1 MSKIRN
7 TVKSVLVPTLFNLG
21 VYARSIER
29 HHKNKIVILSGHRV
43 SSATH
48 EERNGVLPLELETG
62 IPSERFEEL
71 LHFIKEKMNPVS
83 LEDIVSFV
91 NGKKDIP
98 DRAVAVTLDDG
109 YMDNY
114 TNAFPLLKQYGIPA
128 TIFLATGFINNDVMF
143 WWDRIGEILKR
154 TKIKNLE
161 ANRIG
166 DFLNG
171 NRGSLP
177 DRLDLS
183 TQDSRNNTWDSLTK
197 ILRRYETDRIERVIR
212 VLEEDLEV
220 TPGSYQHDCA
230 MLTWDQVLEMS
241 KNGIDFGAHTVTH
254 PSLPSLT
261 PDDCEKEALESKKAI
276 EERIQKPVISFAY
289 PFGDFDRDKRAIM
302 RKKLSDGGFQCAFLV
317 EQGYACKES
326 DPFELKRVY
335 VGNAPLGMTVR
346 AFTSVVQRNSY

>member
-7 TVKSVLVPTLFNLG
+7 AVKSVLVPTLFNLG
-21 VYARSIER
+21 VYDRSIER

-128 TIFLATGFINNDVMF
+128 TIFLATGFIDNDRLF

-154 TKIKNLE
+154 TEIKKLE
-161 ANRIG
+161 IG
-166 DFLNG
+166 LIRDLLNG
-171 NRGSLP
+171 NGEALP
-177 DRLDLS
+177 ATLDLS
-183 TQDSRNNTWDSLTK
+183 SQTGRNNTWDSLTTL
-197 ILRRYETDRIERVIR
+197 LRRYEQDRVERIIG
-212 VLEEDLEV
+212 VLEDHLEV
-220 TPGSYQHDCA
+220 RPGSYRHDCA

-241 KNGIDFGAHTVTH
+241 RNGIDFGAHTVTH
-254 PSLPSLT
+254 PSLPSLS

-317 EQGYACKES
+317 EPGYACGES

-335 VGNAPLGMTVR
+335 VGNAPLGLTVR
-346 AFTSVVQRNSY
+346 SFSTVVQRKRY